1 MMSDR
6 YTSWGRYPYIK
17 QRGERVRW
25 REQISLARDD
35 DKKLLCFGNG
45 RSYGD
50 ACLNSDGVVIDIRE
64 LDHFIF
70 LDTENGMLRC
80 ESGVL
85 LSEIID
91 LILPHGWF
99 LEVTP
104 GTSFVTLGGA
114 IANDVHGK
122 NHHVVGSFGNHVIK
136 FELMR
141 SDGSRLICSQQENSD
156 LFASTIGGLGLTGLI
171 TWAEIALRKVQSSYF
186 DVEIDCFNNLDG
198 FFSLCDQFDSSHE
211 YTVAWIDCLSRGSTL
226 GRGVFMRGNHSHDEP
241 IDTLQNSSH
250 LFSIPDIFP
259 FSAVNKFT
267 LKGFNSLYYG
277 YHQFNEGSR
286 VQTLYSFLYPLDSI
300 LNWNRVYGRKG
311 FLQYQCVV
319 PMNNAEEV
327 MKQILN
333 KISCSGKGS
342 FLAVL
347 KLFGNE
353 KSLGMLSFPRPGAT
367 LALDFPISNSIFE
380 LFDALDEV
388 VVGAGGAIYPAKD
401 ARMSADTFQAG
412 FPMWEEFTNYIDP
425 GFTSDLWKRVTGAL

>member
-1 MMSDR
+1 MSDH
-6 YTSWGRYPYIK
+6 YASWGRYPSVI

-25 REQISLARDD
+25 RDQVSLAEHGS
-35 DKKLLCFGNG
+35 KLLCFGNG

-50 ACLNSDGVVIDIRE
+50 VCLNSDGVVLDTRG
-64 LDHFIF
+64 LDHFIYF
-70 LDTENGMLRC
+70 DTENGILRC

-122 NHHVVGSFGNHVIK
+122 NHHFVGSFGNHVIK
-136 FELMR
+136 FELLR
-141 SDGSRLICSQQENSD
+141 SDGSRLICSQQENPD

-171 TWAEIALRKVQSSYF
+171 TWAEISLRKVQSSYF
-186 DVEIDCFNNLDG
+186 DVEIDCFNSLDG
-198 FFSLCDQFDSSHE
+198 FFSLCDQFDASHE
-211 YTVAWIDCLSRGSTL
+211 YTVAWIDCLSRGSNL

-241 IDTLQNSSH
+241 IGTSQSGSH

-259 FSAVNKFT
+259 FSAINKLT
-267 LKGFNSLYYG
+267 LRGFNSLYYG
-277 YHQFNEGSR
+277 YHQLKEGNH
-286 VQTLYSFLYPLDSI
+286 VQSLYSFLYPLDSI
-300 LNWNRVYGRKG
+300 LNWNRMYGRKG

-319 PMNNAEEV
+319 PMNNSKEV
-327 MKQILN
+327 MEKILN

-353 KSLGMLSFPRPGAT
+353 KSLGMLSFPRPGVT
-367 LALDFPISNSIFE
+367 LALDFPMSDSIFE
-380 LFDALDEV
+380 LFDMLDEV
-388 VVGAGGAIYPAKD
+388 VVEAGGAIYPAKD
-401 ARMSADTFQAG
+401 ARMSAATFQAG
-412 FPMWEEFTNYIDP
+412 FPMWEEFTKYIDP
-425 GFTSDLWKRVTGAL
+425 GFTSDFWKRVAGAL